1 MVHLA
6 DYVNFSSKSVCGLWI
21 FFFLPNAGNPFQKRD
36 SFQTPGF
43 KALCSCAYARTE
55 AGWKGKIKL
64 SEAGAACLGIIYLVR
79 GGEEGV
85 QGRVGV
91 TRHRS
96 LLPPLPAQCAHGP
109 PYRKLS
115 AEQRRNP
122 NYVDSYMLVRSKYL
136 QALRS
141 QKPLKGY

>member
-1 MVHLA
+1 MLGRVERQ
-6 DYVNFSSKSVCGLWI
+6 N
-21 FFFLPNAGNPFQKRD
+21 
-36 SFQTPGF
+36 
-43 KALCSCAYARTE
+43 KAE
-55 AGWKGKIKL
+55 
-64 SEAGAACLGIIYLVR
+64 R
-79 GGEEGV
+79 GGCSLSWDHLSSQRGEWEGV

-122 NYVDSYMLVRSKYL
+122 NYADSYMLVRSKYL
-136 QALRS
+136 QALKFQEWKS
-141 QKPLKGY
+141 